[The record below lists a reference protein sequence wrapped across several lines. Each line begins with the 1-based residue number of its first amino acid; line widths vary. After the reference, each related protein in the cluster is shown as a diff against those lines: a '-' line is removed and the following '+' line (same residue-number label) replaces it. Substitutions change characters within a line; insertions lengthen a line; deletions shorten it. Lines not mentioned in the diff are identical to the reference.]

1 MIPLPRPWLLTSAIL
16 LGVAVGL
23 LGGTA
28 ALTVDHARMRPDVA
42 IALVVGFP
50 SVVGLLVILLARR
63 RWLTALGAFILA
75 LAPGWLG
82 VLAVIEVVTRG

>member
-1 MIPLPRPWLLTSAIL
+1 ML
-16 LGVAVGL
+16 LGVAAGL

-28 ALTVDHARMRPDVA
+28 ALTIEHTRMRPDIA

-50 SVVGLLVILLARR
+50 SAVGLLVVLLARR

-75 LAPGWLG
+75 LAPGWFG
-82 VLAVIEVVTRG
+82 VLALVEVVTRG

>member
-1 MIPLPRPWLLTSAIL
+1 VIPLPRPWLLTSAIL
-16 LGVAVGL
+16 FGLAVGV

-28 ALTVDHARMRPDVA
+28 ALTVEHARMRPDIA

-50 SVVGLLVILLARR
+50 SFVGLLVILLARR
-63 RWLTALGAFILA
+63 RWLTVLGAFILA
-75 LAPGWLG
+75 VAPGWFG